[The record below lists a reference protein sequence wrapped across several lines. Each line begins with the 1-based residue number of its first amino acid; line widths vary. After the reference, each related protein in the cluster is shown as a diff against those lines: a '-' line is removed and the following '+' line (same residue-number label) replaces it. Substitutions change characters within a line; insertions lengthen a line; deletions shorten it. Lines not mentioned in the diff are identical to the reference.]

1 MADKGRTR
9 SPRRKA
15 PKRTI
20 DDTNFSLAPEA
31 GPNLIIK
38 ATRKPVFA
46 RQDSVIPALPE
57 AAYRRISLGSQ
68 AEIGA
73 GALVGKRDA
82 RYPSS
87 K

>member
-1 MADKGRTR
+1 
-9 SPRRKA
+9 
-15 PKRTI
+15 
-20 DDTNFSLAPEA
+20 
-31 GPNLIIK
+31 LIIK